1 MNTVILA
8 CKYEIRMDFSNIL
21 RKNDANSNLL
31 RRVVLS
37 SYKMV
42 AVFCLRVGT
51 VSSSFSIISVE
62 QEKKIKRKKGF

>member
-8 CKYEIRMDFSNIL
+8 NTKYEWIFLTFYEKMMRIPISC
-21 RKNDANSNLL
+21 A
-31 RRVVLS
+31 VVLS

-62 QEKKIKRKKGF
+62 QKKNKTEKRILG